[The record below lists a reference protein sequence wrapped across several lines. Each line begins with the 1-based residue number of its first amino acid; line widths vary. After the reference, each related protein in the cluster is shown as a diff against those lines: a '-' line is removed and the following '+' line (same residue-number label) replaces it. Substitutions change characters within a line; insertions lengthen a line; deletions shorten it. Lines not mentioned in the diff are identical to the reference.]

1 MTNSTSNLLVDDA
14 VNAVSGANEASK
26 LPTSRVTKAA
36 TVVRLLSRSK
46 GATLAEIGSSTAWQ
60 LHSCRSFLT
69 GLRKKGVTLL
79 KEARR
84 DGETCYR
91 IAR

>member
-1 MTNSTSNLLVDDA
+1 MTDVTSTFATDDTVGA
-14 VNAVSGANEASK
+14 VLSLNEPSKPSASRI
-26 LPTSRVTKAA
+26 TRTA

-46 GATLAEIGSSTAWQ
+46 GATLSEIGSSTAWQ

-69 GLRKKGVTLL
+69 GLRKKGVKLL

-91 IAR
+91 IAC

>member
-1 MTNSTSNLLVDDA
+1 MPDIIATHLTDDTVA
-14 VNAVSGANEASK
+14 PTPSVNDPGRLPAS
-26 LPTSRVTKAA
+26 RITKSV

-60 LHSCRSFLT
+60 PHSCRSFLT
-69 GLRKKGVTLL
+69 GLRKKGVPLL
-79 KEARR
+79 REARR
-84 DGETCYR
+84 DGETSYR